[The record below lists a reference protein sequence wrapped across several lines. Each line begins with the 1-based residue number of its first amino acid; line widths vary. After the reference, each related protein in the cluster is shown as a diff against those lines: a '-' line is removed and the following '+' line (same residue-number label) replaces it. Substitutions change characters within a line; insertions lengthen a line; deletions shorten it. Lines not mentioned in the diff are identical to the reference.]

1 MENSSTTKIRKHI
14 LCGYL
19 MSTIWTFDSIK
30 NKHSFYHGE
39 GCMKVYISHREHAAD
54 ITNFEMDK
62 M

>member
-1 MENSSTTKIRKHI
+1 
-14 LCGYL
+14 

-54 ITNFEMDK
+54 ITNFEKDK